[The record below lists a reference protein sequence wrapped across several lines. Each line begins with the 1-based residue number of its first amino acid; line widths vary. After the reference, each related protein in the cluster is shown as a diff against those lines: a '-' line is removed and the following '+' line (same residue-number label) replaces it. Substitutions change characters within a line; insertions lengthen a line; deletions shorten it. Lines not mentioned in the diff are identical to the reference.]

1 MKSIRNV
8 FLPILLIFVVSIVR
22 SQQNVD
28 PKSVEGSHRK
38 HYVDIDQIPDDAL
51 EKGVIYIKLAPHF
64 AERFT
69 DNQVTLLKNGIVSF
83 SIPSIDALNERFSV
97 DNFNPLFSG
106 RIINPEYHER
116 HRRHY
121 LHLWYALRVPADMDI
136 REVVK
141 AYQNIA
147 DVQIAEPVYRIRHT
161 DHTVKVPADNPGR
174 TWFPERFV
182 KPEIDQGPDKVFVK
196 NFSEDLFPDELKAAD
211 PSSFISSPDSDK
223 QGNPELFPKIDELP
237 EPWIPN
243 DPQINSQRGHY
254 ESIDLFR
261 AWTLERG
268 SSLVVVSVHDSGILF
283 THPDLENAMWEGIGS
298 AGAATQPANHGTHVA
313 GTVAAVTNNGLGGA
327 GIAGGSGPE
336 GGARLMS
343 VDIFNDENITTFSGY
358 VYAADLGVPISQNS
372 WSYENS
378 GAFNQVDLDGID
390 YFVANGGGDI
400 MEGGI
405 VFFSAGNDDD
415 DGKWY
420 PGYYENAIAVAAVT
434 NDGIK
439 STFSNYGDWVD
450 LSAPGSGVYST
461 TLNNNYGTSS
471 GTSMACPHVS
481 GVAALVLS
489 YIPGMIT
496 AAQLKEILLLS
507 ADTINYVNPNYIDQ
521 LGAGRVNA
529 YRSLITARNYG
540 VLNPAGLTALVEG
553 NAEIRLNW
561 GLNVNENQI
570 LLAYNTTGFF
580 EPPTG
585 EPTVGDE
592 ISPGTFVI
600 YAGTESEFVHQ
611 SLMIGTRYYYKLWS
625 YDGERYSL
633 GIEVFADTDCGV
645 FAIPLYQDFPEMRI
659 PNCWETYSVGEGK
672 EDQVWNVGRISFGGL
687 NTEDFSE
694 NYAFI
699 DSDFFGPGFFQNA
712 DLRSPLMDFSEF
724 SEVYLSFRHFYR
736 HRSGS
741 RAAVYYSLDFGE
753 GWTLI
758 QEWQSTT
765 TNPENFSVHLPEL
778 ANLNNVYLRWN
789 YQGSDAYYWSVDRIL
804 VSHVTSVAGIDN
816 GVPIFSVFPNPARSG
831 QSIAIRGV
839 QISRANYGIYNQV
852 GSMVATGVI
861 DIADGAGIFVLPELP
876 AGMYILRTESKSG
889 WLSQKILVLP

>member
-1 MKSIRNV
+1 MKFIRYF
-8 FLPILLIFVVSIVR
+8 FLLLLLVLVASLAR
-22 SQQNVD
+22 SQKPVD
-28 PKSVEGSHRK
+28 ATPVAGSPGK
-38 HYVDIDQIPDDAL
+38 HYVDIDLIADEAMEQGI
-51 EKGVIYIKLAPHF
+51 IYIKLAPHF
-64 AERFT
+64 ADRFAG
-69 DNQVTLLKNGIVSF
+69 NQVTLLKNGIVSF

-97 DNFNPLFSG
+97 DNFNPMFSG

-116 HRRHY
+116 HRRHH
-121 LHLWYALRVPADMDI
+121 LHLWYALRVPGDRDI

-141 AYQNIA
+141 AYQNSA

-161 DHTVKVPADNPGR
+161 DDKVKVPADNPGR
-174 TWFPERFV
+174 TWFPDRTD
-182 KPEIDQGPDKVFVK
+182 KREIDPDPNKGFLK
-196 NFSEDLFPDELKAAD
+196 NFSDDFFVDELKTVE
-211 PSSFISSPDSDK
+211 PSSFISSPGSYK
-223 QGNPELFPKIDELP
+223 QDNHGLLTKADELP

-268 SSLVVVSVHDSGILF
+268 SSLVVVSVHDSGVLF
-283 THPDLENAMWEGIGS
+283 THPDLENAIWEGIGPS
-298 AGAATQPANHGTHVA
+298 GAATQPANHGTHVA

-358 VYAADLGVPISQNS
+358 VYAADLGVPISNNS

-378 GAFNQVDLDGID
+378 GAFNRADLDGID

-405 VFFSAGNDDD
+405 VFFSAGNDNNDER
-415 DGKWY
+415 WY
-420 PGYYENAIAVAAVT
+420 PGYYENAIAVASVT
-434 NDGIK
+434 NNGIK
-439 STFSNYGDWVD
+439 SSFSNYGDWVD
-450 LSAPGSGVYST
+450 ISAPGSGVYST

-481 GVAALVLS
+481 GVASLVLS

-496 AAQLKEILLLS
+496 AAQLKEILLVS
-507 ADTINYVNPNYIDQ
+507 ADTINHVNPNYIDQ

-529 YRSLITARNYG
+529 YRSLITAQNYG
-540 VLNPAGLTALVEG
+540 VLNPAGLTASVEG
-553 NAEIRLNW
+553 ESEIRLNW

-570 LLAYNTTGFF
+570 LLAYNTTGIF

-585 EPTVGDE
+585 EPNVGEE
-592 ISPGTFVI
+592 ISPGTFVL
-600 YAGTESEFVHQ
+600 YVGTGNEFFHE
-611 SLMIGTRYYYKLWS
+611 SLMMGARYYYKLWS

-633 GIEVFADTDCGV
+633 GITVFADTDCGV
-645 FAIPLYQDFPEMRI
+645 FALPLYQDFPEMRI
-659 PNCWETYSVGEGK
+659 PNCWKTYSVGEGK

-687 NTEDFSE
+687 NTEDFNE

-712 DLRSPLMDFSEF
+712 DLRTPLMDFSELDD
-724 SEVYLSFRHFYR
+724 VYLSFRHFYR

-753 GWTLI
+753 EWTI
-758 QEWQSTT
+758 IHEWQSTT
-765 TNPENFSVHLPEL
+765 TNPEQFSVHLPEL
-778 ANLNNVYLRWN
+778 ANTNNVYIRWN

-804 VSHVTSVAGIDN
+804 VSNVTSVASIDN
-816 GVPIFSVFPNPARSG
+816 ANPVLTVFPNPVRQGQNITISG
-831 QSIAIRGV
+831 IQTFP
-839 QISRANYGIYNQV
+839 ANYGVYNQM
-852 GSMVATGVI
+852 GSLVAKGILEFVN
-861 DIADGAGIFVLPELP
+861 DAGSISLPELTP
-876 AGMYILRTESKSG
+876 GMYIIRTETISG
-889 WLSQKILVLP
+889 WQSRKILILP